1 MLNLKTIR
9 VIFNRFLKY
18 IKDHFNLK
26 ERVQKNDM
34 MMEVQ
39 EEVINQH
46 VHLHNRIKDHLDF
59 LNKQED
65 HKHNS

>member
-1 MLNLKTIR
+1 
-9 VIFNRFLKY
+9 
-18 IKDHFNLK
+18 
-26 ERVQKNDM
+26 M